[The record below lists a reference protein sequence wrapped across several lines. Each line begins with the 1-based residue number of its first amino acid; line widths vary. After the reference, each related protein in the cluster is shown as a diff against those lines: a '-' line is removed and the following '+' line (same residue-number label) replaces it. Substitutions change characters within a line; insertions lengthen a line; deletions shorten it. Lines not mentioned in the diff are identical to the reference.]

1 LRTDEEPK
9 AGTRDATRPR
19 IHLVH
24 RDGDPVVTDTL
35 VLTIAVTVVI
45 GGLAVLFAR
54 PWG

>member
-1 LRTDEEPK
+1 M

-19 IHLVH
+19 VHLVQG
-24 RDGDPVVTDTL
+24 DGDAVVTATL